1 MRSELAFA
9 SLPVSVTTV
18 LGWRHAYGDVVP
30 SLLLGFQGGA
40 QAFSVSG
47 IPIDRDAFVVE
58 AGMNYAVSSS
68 FTVGLSYAGQFGER
82 ATDNAFRGNVNLR
95 F

>member
-1 MRSELAFA
+1 
-9 SLPVSVTTV
+9 
-18 LGWRHAYGDVVP
+18 
-30 SLLLGFQGGA
+30 
-40 QAFSVSG
+40 AFSVSG
-47 IPIDRDAFVVE
+47 IPIDRDAFVFE
-58 AGMNYAVSSS
+58 ADMNYAVNSS